1 MNLYIFCRSFQH
13 KIIPHTAFT
22 TFLSLSYQFLQL
34 FQPFRG
40 DFCNFSNLFLAVF
53 ATLRALVTIFFFTA
67 DPPYE
72 KSCPGSSFFS
82 LYGNCLSNSSTAFSS
97 TKYPSGGAYS
107 PVTPSRYPGIS
118 SLQRKNDASSP
129 SSSPW

>member
-1 MNLYIFCRSFQH
+1 LQLFYPYDIN
-13 KIIPHTAFT
+13 
-22 TFLSLSYQFLQL
+22 FLQL

-40 DFCNFSNLFLAVF
+40 DFCNFSNLFSAVF
-53 ATLRALVTIFFFTA
+53 ATLRALVTIFFYFTA
-67 DPPYE
+67 GPPYE
-72 KSCPGSSFFS
+72 NICPGSVFFS

-107 PVTPSRYPGIS
+107 PVTPSRYPEIS

-129 SSSPW
+129 SSSP